1 MINLIHKRQALELA
15 KKKKINI
22 VIEWS
27 QVGSFYTVIARNI
40 DNVEYNSIVSELE
53 EKKEKR
59 ERKRKR
65 LQERQKYVESVF
77 TL

>member
-22 VIEWS
+22 VIQWS

-40 DNVEYNSIVSELE
+40 DNVDYNNIVSELE

-65 LQERQKYVESVF
+65 LLERKLYIESVF

>member
-22 VIEWS
+22 VIEWG
-27 QVGSFYTVIARNI
+27 QVGSFYTIIARNI
-40 DNVEYNSIVSELE
+40 DNVDYNSIVSELE

-65 LQERQKYVESVF
+65 LQERQKYIESVF

>member
-15 KKKKINI
+15 KKKKIKI
-22 VIEWS
+22 VIEWG

-40 DNVEYNSIVSELE
+40 DNMDYNSIVSELE

-59 ERKRKR
+59 ERKLKR
-65 LQERQKYVESVF
+65 LLERKLYIESVF